1 MAFSKRSV
9 RHEQQYVWLHLVFI
23 TSSGGKESVH
33 IMHDSCSSVCL
44 ARGAV
49 GVVVDDGTAGVR
61 GSRAL
66 SGLRDES
73 DEENE
78 EKPRPKG
85 NNSPRPVAWSS
96 ISSLCNRNAIS
107 ASEAVPVLA
116 ASIPVAGAAVAL
128 LTRRTS
134 DSRLVDEDDEEEDGL
149 ASNRNSSLVSSIWSS
164 I

>member
-1 MAFSKRSV
+1 
-9 RHEQQYVWLHLVFI
+9 
-23 TSSGGKESVH
+23 
-33 IMHDSCSSVCL
+33 MHDSCSSVCL

-49 GVVVDDGTAGVR
+49 GVVVDDGTAGLR
-61 GSRAL
+61 GSWAL
-66 SGLRDES
+66 SGIRDES

-85 NNSPRPVAWSS
+85 NNPPRSVAWSS

-116 ASIPVAGAAVAL
+116 ASIPVAGAAVVL

-134 DSRLVDEDDEEEDGL
+134 DSRLVDEDDEEDGL